1 MRVRVLVLCTLHRCR
16 HLQFD
21 CGMLVGETLSH
32 FAELSTMR
40 HVAPRHKCQAATTR
54 RHILFTTDG
63 LIRGPRSLPC
73 AHAEL
78 ARPRTSLLTHTCGR
92 TGTGARWAR
101 TRARRPRT
109 TRLLPQFA
117 QLLPAPPCDRFV
129 AFHETRLFSVP
140 NGDQQDGLLDG
151 NRLMGRSYMAD

>member
-78 ARPRTSLLTHTCGR
+78 ARPRTSLLTHVRSHGDW
-92 TGTGARWAR
+92 GALGPYQS
-101 TRARRPRT
+101 TQT
-109 TRLLPQFA
+109 TNDAAPTTIR
-117 QLLPAPPCDRFV
+117 PAPTCPAMRSV
-129 AFHETRLFSVP
+129 RGIHETRLFWSQWRP
-140 NGDQQDGLLDG
+140 AGWPIGWQPTDGEKLYGGLG
-151 NRLMGRSYMAD
+151 